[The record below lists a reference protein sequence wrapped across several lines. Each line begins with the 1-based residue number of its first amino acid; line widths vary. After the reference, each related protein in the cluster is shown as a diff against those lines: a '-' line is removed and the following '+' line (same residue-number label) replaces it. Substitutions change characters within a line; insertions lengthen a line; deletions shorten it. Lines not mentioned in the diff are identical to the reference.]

1 MTTKK
6 PEASKTSET
15 NPATPAKAAKA
26 NAARRAA
33 AKADAEAKT
42 DAEAAPTKP
51 QPEASP
57 TPKLPRT
64 DPVPAAAANLARPQ
78 SAAAPV
84 KSAPRPEPTNGW
96 LVSELRSTLE
106 EGKKDVSIVRRRLRV
121 TYAVIVIFSLA
132 MFALGMALVGF
143 PGRAYYSGEID
154 ELTFGTLAGS
164 GGVVL
169 ALLLYFRPLDRL
181 QALVADSTYV
191 ALVKDSFQYQ
201 VALRLIALDTDD
213 AQSVENAATYVGEAA
228 QASME
233 LVYTQM
239 QARRAAG
246 FSASGGT

>member
-1 MTTKK
+1 VTSNRDAANT
-6 PEASKTSET
+6 PEQKT
-15 NPATPAKAAKA
+15 TPADAAKA
-26 NAARRAA
+26 NAARRVEAKVEAA
-33 AKADAEAKT
+33 AKAATAKLKQRTSHPATLEPT
-42 DAEAAPTKP
+42 DLEEAAAKLTAEPK
-51 QPEASP
+51 S
-57 TPKLPRT
+57 TP
-64 DPVPAAAANLARPQ
+64 VQ
-78 SAAAPV
+78 AAPW
-84 KSAPRPEPTNGW
+84 PERTNGW

-106 EGKKDVSIVRRRLRV
+106 EGKSDVAAVRRRLGI

-132 MFALGMALVGF
+132 MFLLGMALVAF
-143 PGRAYYSGEID
+143 PARAFYRGDID
-154 ELTFGTLAGS
+154 DVTFGALAAA

-191 ALVKDSFQYQ
+191 TLVKDSFQYQ

-213 AQSVENAATYVGEAA
+213 AASVENAATYVGEAA

-246 FSASGGT
+246 FSASTGS